1 MLMKTTCITVIL
13 LLGSLLGMGQKLDK
27 EFLLLGTLDEYMG
40 RRLTGEDDVKVDRYY
55 PYEGGIASVIYT
67 LFKKKY
73 PDLEYTMEASG
84 HKKLLSKKLSVKVN
98 NYFLLEQKNGSRTLI
113 NNQWVPIYNGNL
125 KEDVFK
131 SDKQRCSYL
140 AGAFLRYGR
149 VQGDSVRIIH
159 FANSGGKVEVCE
171 KLLKQLGC
179 KDIKFLSED
188 RIPRSNTFSFVP
200 TKKLEAFLQKAMK
213 LRKETPI
220 QKPYQLTYPI
230 R

>member
-1 MLMKTTCITVIL
+1 MLMKTTYITVIL
-13 LLGSLLGMGQKLDK
+13 LLGSLLGIGQKLDK

-40 RRLTGEDDVKVDRYY
+40 RRLSGEDDIKVDRYY
-55 PYEGGIASVIYT
+55 PYEGGIASVIYS
-67 LFKKKY
+67 LFKKNY
-73 PDLEYTMEASG
+73 PDLEYCMEPSG
-84 HKKLLSKKLSVKVN
+84 HKKLLSKKLSIKVN
-98 NYFLLEQKNGSRTLI
+98 NYFLLEQKNGSKI
-113 NNQWVPIYNGNL
+113 FVNNQWVPIYDGNL

-149 VQGDSVRIIH
+149 VQEDSIRIIH
-159 FANSGGKVEVCE
+159 FANSSGKVEVCK

-179 KDIKFLSED
+179 KDIKFVSED
-188 RIPRSNTFSFVP
+188 RIPRSNTFTFVP
-200 TKKLEAFLQKAMK
+200 TKKLEAFLQKAIK